1 MLARGAGA
9 LANREFRIYTI
20 GNGLSSVGLWVQR
33 LAIAW
38 LAWDLSHSS
47 LWVGLIAFSLFGP
60 VLFLSP
66 LFGVLVDR
74 LEPIRTS
81 AIINGLMAGWATLL
95 ALLSLAGLLNVQ
107 LLFAVTMMIGVTSA
121 AYAPIRI
128 SIIPSLVPREMV
140 PSAIGI
146 SSTIFNA
153 SRLIGPAI
161 AGALLVTLPIASAF
175 LVNAISYG
183 PLIYALAIAPSRP
196 VAQRAREPF
205 FGQLA
210 EGFAYAASHPFIRLQ
225 LLLTA
230 WNGLFGRSILE
241 MLPVYSDRLYSAG
254 TNGLAILSAV
264 AGAGALAAAFGASR
278 LHLNSRQL
286 QIGSVVLS
294 GLNAIALLTLP
305 ISDSFWVGLPCIAVI
320 GFGATGSAVLSQT
333 LVQMEVEDRVRGRI
347 SSLWGMAGLGGSAF
361 GGLLLGAALGILS
374 VPAATFASACIAL
387 IAPALAL
394 GSIRRSRSD
403 VHWPKPDAEQP
414 FPEVD

>member
-1 MLARGAGA
+1 MLAKGAGA
-9 LANREFRIYTI
+9 LANREDRIYTI

-33 LAIAW
+33 LAISW

-74 LEPIRTS
+74 LEPIRAS
-81 AIINGLMAGWATLL
+81 IVINGLMAGWATLL
-95 ALLSLAGLLNVQ
+95 ALLSLAGLLNVHI
-107 LLFAVTMMIGVTSA
+107 LFAVTMMIGVTSA
-121 AYAPIRI
+121 AYTPIRI
-128 SIIPSLVPREMV
+128 SIIPSLVPRELV

-175 LVNAISYG
+175 LVNAFSYG
-183 PLIYALAIAPSRP
+183 PLIYALAIAPTRAIPTRSRESF
-196 VAQRAREPF
+196 VR
-205 FGQLA
+205 QLA
-210 EGFAYAASHPFIRLQ
+210 EGFSYAASHPFIRLQ

-264 AGAGALAAAFGASR
+264 GGAGALAAAFGVSR

-286 QIGSVVLS
+286 QIGSIGLS
-294 GLNAIALLTLP
+294 GLNAIALLILP
-305 ISDSFWVGLPCIAVI
+305 ISDSLWLGLPCIALI

-333 LVQMEVEDRVRGRI
+333 LVQMEVEDRVRGRV

-361 GGLLLGAALGILS
+361 GGLILGAALGVMS
-374 VPAATFASACIAL
+374 VRDATFASACIAL
-387 IAPALAL
+387 IAPIVALR
-394 GSIRRSRSD
+394 SVRRAAFVRERPQTD
-403 VHWPKPDAEQP
+403 IEQP
-414 FPEVD
+414 FVDAE